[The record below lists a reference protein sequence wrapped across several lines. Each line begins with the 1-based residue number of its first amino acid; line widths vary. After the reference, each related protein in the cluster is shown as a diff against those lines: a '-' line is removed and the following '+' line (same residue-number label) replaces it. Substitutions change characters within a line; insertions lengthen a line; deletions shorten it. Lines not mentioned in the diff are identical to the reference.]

1 MSAPPPPDRSIAGTT
16 AAIGAGELSAVGLAQ
31 AYLDRIDAFDPALN
45 VYRAVTRELA
55 LEQAAAVDEAAGA
68 GRPLGP
74 LAGVPIALKDNIA
87 VRGFEMTA
95 GTRHRAGVVADEDAP
110 VYQRLRDAGAVL
122 LGKLSMSEWAIGA
135 TNQNI
140 HYGDV
145 HNPWDTTRVSG
156 GSSGGSGAAIGAD
169 LAAATLG
176 TDTGAPCGIPA
187 ALNGCCGLRPTAG
200 RVSNRG
206 SIPVAW
212 TFDTIG
218 PLGAG
223 RRTSR

>member
-1 MSAPPPPDRSIAGTT
+1 M
-16 AAIGAGELSAVGLAQ
+16 
-31 AYLDRIDAFDPALN
+31 
-45 VYRAVTRELA
+45 YRTVTRELA

-74 LAGVPIALKDNIA
+74 AGRRPDRAEGQH
-87 VRGFEMTA
+87 RGQRLPDDR
-95 GTRHRAGVVADEDAP
+95 GTRHRAGVAADEDAP

-176 TDTGAPCGIPA
+176 TDTGARPA
-187 ALNGCCGLRPTAG
+187 ARPRSTAAAGLRPTAG

-212 TFDTIG
+212 TSTRSG
-218 PLGAG
+218 RSRAG